1 MNLSDLTVLRL
12 APSPS
17 RFCTPGRNGNGKG
30 NCTIGFRIV
39 AVATLA
45 VSFERIFVGGKE
57 SRLNHSTKDPR
68 TIEKLHGKDFSPTF
82 LYVHLLVTKL

>member
-1 MNLSDLTVLRL
+1 M
-12 APSPS
+12 
-17 RFCTPGRNGNGKG
+17 
-30 NCTIGFRIV
+30 

-45 VSFERIFVGGKE
+45 VSFERSFVGGKE
-57 SRLNHSTKDPR
+57 SRLNYSTKDPR